1 MTQDQFPRFYRPR
14 PYQAELHHMWNTKK
28 FGIAVLPRQSGKD
41 VAASMEQISA
51 RLKHPKTTGI
61 YIGLNTPSIKRII
74 WNKTYYDP
82 QAKQMI
88 YALKDNVPAEDV
100 KWGNT
105 RLEANFTNGSN
116 LLMQGYFDP
125 SKGTTGVGESAQD
138 YTITEFALFH
148 RGDPWQV
155 LEPIVTNE
163 NEGYDNRFMAV
174 STPRGK
180 SEQNPL
186 WAFME
191 SMSGRDD
198 YALYLRTIDD
208 LNEIMRNHG
217 LAPVKSPAEL
227 EKSKDSYVKKFG
239 NTRLFEQEYYCSF
252 ELMDQ
257 AGVYAEAQE
266 RILADGRFTNFNIN
280 PAHPVYVTFDI
291 GASGKH
297 SDATSWV
304 VWQWFNG
311 TLFIYDCGEGHA
323 KPLPEYVDVLAPK
336 PYFNKIASMILPWD
350 AEMHNAAISS
360 TPADMLRLRFPH
372 VDVLAKSM
380 RVHRGVGN
388 YGDDEITD
396 IQATRLQLYNTVIH
410 ATNCKP
416 LWDHM
421 SEYKYEFNHKL
432 QEWSNKPVHDKH
444 SHMMDAVRYTV
455 QATKELDL
463 FGGRPSQSEGSSD
476 YSGQA
481 WAGIWG

>member
-14 PYQAELHHMWNTKK
+14 PYQAELHQMWRTKK

-51 RLKHPKTTGI
+51 RLQYPKTTGI

-82 QAKQMI
+82 QAGQMI

-105 RLEANFTNGSN
+105 SLEANFKNGSN

-163 NEGYDNRFMAV
+163 TEGYDARFMGV

-180 SEQNPL
+180 SMNNPL
-186 WAFME
+186 WAFIE
-191 SMSGRDD
+191 SMKHRDD
-198 YALYLRTIDD
+198 FQLYLRTIDD
-208 LNEIMRNHG
+208 LNEIMKRHG
-217 LAPVKSPAEL
+217 LAPVKSEEAL
-227 EKSKDSYVKKFG
+227 EKSKDSYIRKFG

-257 AGVYAEAQE
+257 ANVYAEAQE
-266 RILADGRFTNFNIN
+266 RILQEGRLKDFNLN
-280 PAHPVYVTFDI
+280 PNHPVYVAFDI
-291 GASGKH
+291 GSSGKQ
-297 SDATSWV
+297 SDHTSWIV
-304 VWQWFNG
+304 FQWFNE
-311 TLFIYDCGEGHA
+311 TLFLYDCGEDRQ
-323 KPLPEYVDVLAPK
+323 KPLPEYVDVLQPK
-336 PYFNKIASMILPWD
+336 HYFPKIASMILPWD
-350 AEMHNAAISS
+350 AEMHNAAISQ

-380 RVHRGVGN
+380 KVHRGNGQSV
-388 YGDDEITD
+388 DEITD
-396 IQATRLQLYNTVIH
+396 IQATRMQLYNTIIH
-410 ATNCKP
+410 ATNCAA
-416 LWDHM
+416 LWEHM
-421 SEYKYEFNHKL
+421 GEYKFKFDEKT
-432 QEWSNKPVHDKH
+432 QEWSDKPIHDKH
-444 SHMMDAVRYTV
+444 SHMMDALRYVV
-455 QATKELDL
+455 QATRELDF
-463 FGGRPSQSEGSSD
+463 FGGRHSQADGSSD
-476 YSGQA
+476 YSKDA
-481 WAGIWG
+481 WAGVWG

>member
-1 MTQDQFPRFYRPR
+1 MTQNQFPRFYRPR
-14 PYQAELHHMWNTKK
+14 PYQAELHSMWQRKK
-28 FGIAVLPRQSGKD
+28 FGVAVLPRQSGKD
-41 VAASMEQISA
+41 MSAVMEQVNA
-51 RLKHPKTTGI
+51 RLKHPKTTGV

-82 QAKQMI
+82 QAQQMI
-88 YALKDNVPAEDV
+88 YALKDNVPAQDV

-105 RLEANFTNGSN
+105 SLEANFTNGSN

-163 NEGYDNRFMAV
+163 NVGYSNRLMAV

-180 SEQNPL
+180 SANNPL
-186 WAFME
+186 WSFMK
-191 SMSGRDD
+191 SMEHRND
-198 YALYLRTIDD
+198 YELYLRTIDD
-208 LNEIMRNHG
+208 LNEIMRRYS
-217 LAPVKSPAEL
+217 LAPVKSEEEL
-227 EKSKDSYVKKFG
+227 EKSRDSYMRKFG
-239 NTRLFEQEYYCSF
+239 NARLFEQEYYCSF

-266 RILADGRFTNFNIN
+266 KIMSDGRYIDFNLN

-291 GASGKH
+291 GSAGKH

-304 VWQWFNG
+304 VWQWYNG
-311 TLFIYDCGEGHA
+311 TLYLYDCGEGHGT
-323 KPLPEYVDVLAPK
+323 PLAQYVDVLQPK
-336 PYFNKIASMILPWD
+336 PYFGQIASMIVPWD
-350 AEMHNAAISS
+350 AEMHNAAISQ
-360 TPADMLRLRFPH
+360 TPADMLRARFPH

-380 RVHRGVGN
+380 RVHRGVGQAV
-388 YGDDEITD
+388 DEITD
-396 IQATRLQLYNTVIH
+396 IQATRMQLYNTVIH
-410 ATNCKP
+410 KTNCVE

-421 SEYKYEFNHKL
+421 SEFKYEFNHKL
-432 QEWSNKPVHDKH
+432 QEWSNKPLHDKH

-455 QATKELDL
+455 QTTREIEF
-463 FGGRPSQSEGSSD
+463 FGGRHSQQDSSSD
-476 YSGQA
+476 YAGKA
-481 WAGIWG
+481 WAGVWG

>member
-14 PYQAELHHMWNTKK
+14 PYQADLHKMWREKK

-51 RLKHPKTTGI
+51 RLLHPKTTGI

-82 QAKQMI
+82 QAGQMI

-138 YTITEFALFH
+138 YTITEFALFY

-155 LEPIVTNE
+155 LEPIVTNQ

-180 SEQNPL
+180 SENNPL
-186 WAFME
+186 WSFMK
-191 SMSGRDD
+191 SMEHRSD
-198 YALYLRTIDD
+198 YQLYLRTIDD
-208 LNEIMRNHG
+208 LNEIMRKHG
-217 LAPVKSPAEL
+217 QPPVKSEEEL
-227 EKSKDSYVKKFG
+227 ELSKDSYVRKFG

-266 RILADGRFTNFNIN
+266 RILLDGRYKDFNLDSN
-280 PAHPVYVTFDI
+280 HPVYVMFDI
-291 GASGKH
+291 GSAGKQ
-297 SDATSWV
+297 SDATAWV
-304 VWQWFNG
+304 VFQWFNN
-311 TLFIYDCGEGHA
+311 TLFLYDCGEGHA
-323 KPLPEYVDVLAPK
+323 TPLPEYVDVLQPK
-336 PYFNKIASMILPWD
+336 HYFNKIAAMIVPWD
-350 AEMHNAAISS
+350 AEMHNAAIRL
-360 TPADMLRLRFPH
+360 TPAAMLRQRFPR
-372 VDVLAKSM
+372 VEVLAKSM
-380 RVHRGVGN
+380 RVHQGSGN
-388 YGDDEITD
+388 AADEITD
-396 IQATRLQLYNTVIH
+396 IQATRMALYNTIIH
-410 ATNCKP
+410 ATNCKA
-416 LWDHM
+416 LWEHM
-421 SEYKYEFNHKL
+421 SEYKYEFNSKL

-444 SHMMDAVRYTV
+444 SHMMDTVRYIV
-455 QATKELDL
+455 QATRELDL
-463 FGGRPSQSEGSSD
+463 FGGLPSQSDGSSD
-476 YSGQA
+476 YSAGA
-481 WAGIWG
+481 WAGVWG